1 VAQNTS
7 RWKVASRPA
16 LRGELTDFLASW
28 RPRLHETSRSGPI
41 DGAGRATAPCGRP
54 ITAHPP
60 RPIVSV
66 IVPCF
71 NAARFLGQTLQAL
84 TNQSMPPHEVIVVD
98 NGSGDASPAIAACF
112 GPLVRL
118 VHEPRRGANHAR
130 IAGARHASGEALMFL
145 DADDLIDPYT
155 IEALAVALAH
165 EPEAVAICPWRR
177 LVWEGA
183 SDDPEPGT
191 GAAGCWFPAPP
202 TCARRSPEDDDLAAW
217 LSGWWH
223 PPCSVLWSRTAFMRS
238 GGWDP
243 ELSVNQDGDL
253 MMRGL
258 VAGNRIAMTRV
269 GTGFYRRLP
278 GKSTSVSSG
287 RSRHDAV
294 ADRIGVLERIEG
306 LLAARRMH
314 GAYVPAL
321 RRAWRLLAQ
330 DGAQAYPEHAWACGA
345 AISRLDGPEA
355 ARAPTPLRW
364 DQPAPVLGVPHAR
377 RAPSPKPLRALQA
390 QPLVSVVIP
399 TYNRSAL
406 VTDAIR
412 TVLAQDYPA
421 LEVLVVDDASTDDT
435 PARVAGLA
443 DERVR
448 LIRQPVNGGV
458 ARARNRGMDAARGEI
473 IAFLD
478 SDDEWLSRDKLSRQ
492 VALLMA
498 APRRTALVYGGQEV
512 RDRSGNTV
520 YVGAS
525 AEGRVFETM
534 LARNVLTGFS
544 LNGVMRREVF
554 ETIGGFDPRLPA
566 IEDWDFL
573 IRATRFFDVA
583 AVDAPLCLYRDDT
596 ETDGAGKRR
605 SMRFSANMKA
615 RKMLYRRYRI
625 DMRETGAEVAFL
637 KDSARRHLGAGL
649 RGRYPAAAALL
660 RAIRREPFRLD
671 LYVWMVTFALPRT
684 LAHPLRQRFSGD
696 MPTIG

>member
-1 VAQNTS
+1 VAQGIS
-7 RWKVASRPA
+7 RWKIV
-16 LRGELTDFLASW
+16 
-28 RPRLHETSRSGPI
+28 SRSARRAQFADFVVSLPARVPQARRFRLMNGT
-41 DGAGRATAPCGRP
+41 DRATAAGGRP
-54 ITAHPP
+54 AAHRAPP
-60 RPIVSV
+60 PSVSV

-71 NAARFLGQTLQAL
+71 NAARFLGQTLHAVA
-84 TNQSMPPHEVIVVD
+84 NQTMLPHEVIVVD
-98 NGSGDASPAIAACF
+98 NGSDDESPAIAARF
-112 GPLVRL
+112 GPLVRI

-130 IAGARHASGEALMFL
+130 IAGARLASGEALMFL

-155 IEALAVALAH
+155 IEALALALAR
-165 EPEAVAICPWRR
+165 EPDAVAVCPWRR

-183 SDDPEPGT
+183 SDVPELGT
-191 GAAGCWFPAPP
+191 GASGCWFPAPP

-223 PPCSVLWSRTAFMRS
+223 PPCSVLWSRTAFLRS

-258 VAGNRIAMTRV
+258 VAGNRIAMTRA

-278 GKSTSVSSG
+278 GAGTSLSAG
-287 RSRHDAV
+287 RFRHEAV
-294 ADRIGVLERIEG
+294 ADRIGVLQRIEG

-314 GAYVPAL
+314 EAYVPAL
-321 RRAWRLLAQ
+321 RRAWRLLAG
-330 DGAQAYPEHAWACGA
+330 DGAQACPEHARACAGA
-345 AISRLDGPEA
+345 IARLEGPEE
-355 ARAPTPLRW
+355 ARAPAPRRW
-364 DQPAPVLGVPHAR
+364 NRPAPVLGTPPAR
-377 RAPSPKPLRALQA
+377 GGPPSEPLPSQQA

-399 TYNRSAL
+399 TYNRAEL
-406 VTDAIR
+406 VIDAIR

-435 PARVAGLA
+435 AARVAGLG

-448 LIRQPVNGGV
+448 LIRQRVNGGV
-458 ARARNRGMDAARGEI
+458 ASARNRGMDAARGEI

-512 RDRSGNTV
+512 RDGSGGTV
-520 YVGAS
+520 YVGAR

-583 AVDAPLCLYRDDT
+583 PSMH
-596 ETDGAGKRR
+596 R
-605 SMRFSANMKA
+605 SASTVTTPKPTA
-615 RKMLYRRYRI
+615 R
-625 DMRETGAEVAFL
+625 ASV
-637 KDSARRHLGAGL
+637 
-649 RGRYPAAAALL
+649 GRCAS
-660 RAIRREPFRLD
+660 
-671 LYVWMVTFALPRT
+671 LPT
-684 LAHPLRQRFSGD
+684 
-696 MPTIG
+696 